1 MLQSCLD
8 QIIPVARPATPSTR
22 DHGLRSRRGFSVNQ
36 DWFGARQTA
45 HRQCDIRS
53 DTHLLRAASATVTA
67 QPRET
72 RITASEM
79 EELVLRLHDIEAVKF
94 GEFKLK
100 SGIMSPVYI
109 DLRVIVSYPDVLRQ
123 VSEVM
128 WSKLS
133 DASFEVMCGV
143 PYTALPIATCMSL
156 LHGTPMLMR
165 RKEVKDYGTKKA
177 IEGAFKPGQ
186 TCLIVEDLVTSGAS
200 VMETVEPLEK
210 EGLKVTDVV
219 VLIDREQGGSARMAS
234 NGLKLYSAFTLSF
247 ILEVLVKH
255 SLVHSQVAASVKS
268 FIAANQTFKQGD
280 VATKASAEA
289 PAGSS
294 SAAVGPEAAAA
305 AKAAAEAACAAPMP
319 PSYTYK
325 RISYE
330 DRKRYSRNKAGR
342 KLLDIIARKKS
353 NLAVA
358 ADVGTIEEMLRIAD
372 QVGPHICLFKTHV
385 DIFDHWDASVAEKL
399 RQLADKH
406 DFLIFEDRKFAD
418 IGNTVVSQYG
428 SGIYKIADWS
438 DVTNAHVIPGP
449 GIIDGLKSVG
459 FPKGRGLLLLA
470 EMSTKGTLASGQY
483 TEANVRMA
491 EANQDFVMGF
501 ISMTPAKWAWGPGA
515 PGLIH
520 MTPGVQLAVG
530 GDAMGQQYNTPEA
543 VIGDNGSDV
552 IIVGRGIIKAS
563 DPAKAAAEY
572 QSAGWQAYEDS
583 LNQYVQ

>member
-1 MLQSCLD
+1 
-8 QIIPVARPATPSTR
+8 
-22 DHGLRSRRGFSVNQ
+22 
-36 DWFGARQTA
+36 
-45 HRQCDIRS
+45 
-53 DTHLLRAASATVTA
+53 
-67 QPRET
+67 
-72 RITASEM
+72 M
-79 EELVLRLHDIEAVKF
+79 EELVLRLHEIEAVKF

-255 SLVHSQVAASVKS
+255 SLVNSQVAAS
-268 FIAANQTFKQGD
+268 
-280 VATKASAEA
+280 
-289 PAGSS
+289 
-294 SAAVGPEAAAA
+294 
-305 AKAAAEAACAAPMP
+305 
-319 PSYTYK
+319 
-325 RISYE
+325 
-330 DRKRYSRNKAGR
+330 
-342 KLLDIIARKKS
+342 
-353 NLAVA
+353 
-358 ADVGTIEEMLRIAD
+358 
-372 QVGPHICLFKTHV
+372 VGPHICLFKTHV
-385 DIFDHWDASVAEKL
+385 DIFDHWDTSVAEKL
-399 RQLADKH
+399 RHLADKH

-428 SGIYKIADWS
+428 SGIYKIAEWS

-483 TEANVRMA
+483 TEANVKMA

-543 VIGDNGSDV
+543 VIGENGSDV

-572 QSAGWQAYEDS
+572 QSAGWQAYQDS
-583 LNQYVQ
+583 LSQSVQ